1 MVGSQRL
8 KDFEPRFEVK
18 DSRALVMSAV
28 RTPVGRHHGAL
39 SGIRVD
45 DLAAVAIREAVKRS
59 TVDPG
64 VLEEVVCGTV
74 NSSGEGMGNPARFAA
89 LLAGL
94 PASVA
99 GVTVNRYCGSG
110 LTALNQLARE
120 VASGEI
126 RAGVAVGAESM
137 SRSTWPIPI
146 PALTKI
152 AGPITGRN
160 AMWSGAG
167 GPQHPTLEADGTMVE
182 MSDAAQYIA
191 RDMGISREEMDEYAV
206 ESHRRA
212 AAAREAGYFDEEIVP
227 VVLPDGDKFSI
238 DETIR
243 PSTNFVGLA
252 KLVAFNPQ
260 CPDLTAG
267 NSSPVNDGSSAMV
280 IAGQDVADEVG
291 VAPLGEF
298 VTSAVAGVEPIRFAL
313 GPVVAIRKLLSRTGL
328 TVADIDLF
336 EINEAFAVQMVA
348 CIRELNLDEDR
359 VNVNGGALALG
370 HALGNSGAR
379 TSVSLLHEMR
389 RRDARYGIVA
399 LCVGGGQGVATL
411 FRRAG

>member
-1 MVGSQRL
+1 M
-8 KDFEPRFEVK
+8 K
-18 DSRALVMSAV
+18 DSQALVMSAV
-28 RTPVGRHHGAL
+28 RTPVARHHGAL

-45 DLAAVAIREAVKRS
+45 DLAAAAIREAVKRS
-59 TVDPG
+59 AIDPD
-64 VLEEVVCGTV
+64 VFEEVICGTV
-74 NSSGEGMGNPARFAA
+74 NSSGEAMGNPARFAA

-120 VASGEI
+120 VVSGEI
-126 RAGVAVGAESM
+126 HAGVAVGAESM

-146 PALTKI
+146 PGMTKI
-152 AGPITGRN
+152 AGPIVGRN

-167 GPQHPTLEADGTMVE
+167 GPQHPALEADGTMVE

-191 RDMGISREEMDEYAV
+191 REMNISRAEMDEYAA

-212 AAAREAGYFDEEIVP
+212 TAAKDAGFFDDEIVP
-227 VVLPDGDKFSI
+227 VALREGGTFAG

-243 PSTNFVGLA
+243 PSTNVAGLA
-252 KLVAFNPQ
+252 KLAAFNSE

-267 NSSPVNDGSSAMV
+267 NTCPANDGASALV
-280 IAGQDVADEVG
+280 IASRDVAAEINVE
-291 VAPLGEF
+291 PLGEF
-298 VTSAVAGVEPIRFAL
+298 VTSSVAGVEPIRFAL

-336 EINEAFAVQMVA
+336 EINEAFAVQMIA
-348 CIRELNLDEDR
+348 CIRELKLDSNR

-379 TSVSLLHEMR
+379 TSVTLLHEMR

-411 FRRAG
+411 LRKAG